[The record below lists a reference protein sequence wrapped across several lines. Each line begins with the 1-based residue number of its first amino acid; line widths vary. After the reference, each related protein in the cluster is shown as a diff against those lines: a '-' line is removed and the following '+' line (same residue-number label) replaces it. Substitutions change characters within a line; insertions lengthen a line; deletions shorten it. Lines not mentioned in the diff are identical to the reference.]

1 MLVLLKRLERLESRA
16 EQGEKLKYFVSMLQ
30 KDHSQRLSKVEARLH
45 TSLSPNPQTSRRIS
59 SLEKNPSLLT
69 PALSVRSS
77 LAALPQVAHLEERV
91 AELEREQNNVA
102 YVKKRLIETMVG
114 TRHGRVKAVE
124 GRLQGAERL
133 HICETAKRGG
143 FTERRPRELESE
155 RKVQSPVREE
165 SRIEVKSSELPL
177 KRPETPPKRQTTPP
191 KRPETPPKKPETPI
205 KRPESPPK
213 KTLLQV
219 KGPDSPPPL
228 PSVSSPTSS
237 FSPDFPLKPASLND
251 RIIRLERL
259 QVLPKPHPVD
269 HPMSL
274 SDLDAAKDL
283 KSSYLPGEAA
293 SVLVSS
299 LLESRGSQ
307 DSYVCRSLSPLSGSF
322 LSLAAGEEGKGPSSE
337 LQEYLRGKGFRFP
350 ERRK

>member
-114 TRHGRVKAVE
+114 TRQGRVKAVE
-124 GRLQGAERL
+124 GKLQGAERL

-177 KRPETPPKRQTTPP
+177 KRPETPPK
-191 KRPETPPKKPETPI
+191 KPETP
-205 KRPESPPK
+205 
-213 KTLLQV
+213 
-219 KGPDSPPPL
+219 
-228 PSVSSPTSS
+228 
-237 FSPDFPLKPASLND
+237 
-251 RIIRLERL
+251 
-259 QVLPKPHPVD
+259 
-269 HPMSL
+269 
-274 SDLDAAKDL
+274 
-283 KSSYLPGEAA
+283 
-293 SVLVSS
+293 
-299 LLESRGSQ
+299 
-307 DSYVCRSLSPLSGSF
+307 
-322 LSLAAGEEGKGPSSE
+322 
-337 LQEYLRGKGFRFP
+337 
-350 ERRK
+350 

>member
-177 KRPETPPKRQTTPP
+177 KRPETPPK
-191 KRPETPPKKPETPI
+191 KPETPI

-307 DSYVCRSLSPLSGSF
+307 DSYVCRSLSPPSGSF